1 MYHAISSGNM
11 NLKNREAG
19 AELYSVSLENFHEQV
34 EYLYQNDYIVTDIEN
49 IYKNPRGKKQ
59 VALTFDDGDLSNYKI
74 AYPVL
79 REFGFHACFF
89 IIAGS
94 IGKNGIMG
102 WEHMKDLRSHG
113 NIIGSHGMSHEILT
127 TMNKDELDY
136 ELRTSKQILEK
147 NLGEEIKYLSIP
159 RGMHNKLVLR
169 DAKECGYEKV
179 FTSVL
184 GKNDFTRNEFA
195 LRRIAVGK
203 DWDIKK
209 FKSVLKEGLS
219 LGDRTADF
227 IKKSSR
233 AILGVKNYDKIR
245 TSLLKNK
252 E

>member
-11 NLKNREAG
+11 NLKNRETG
-19 AELYSVSLENFHEQV
+19 AELYSVSLEDFHEQM
-34 EYLYQNDYIVTDIEN
+34 EYLSKNGYHVTDIETMQ
-49 IYKNPRGKKQ
+49 KNPQDEKQ
-59 VALTFDDGDLSNYKI
+59 IVLTFDDGDLSNYKI

-79 REFGFHACFF
+79 REFGFKAYFF
-89 IIAGS
+89 IITGS
-94 IGKNGIMG
+94 VGKNGIMS
-102 WEHMKDLRSHG
+102 WEQMKDLRSHG

-159 RGMHNKLVLR
+159 RGLHNKLVLR

-184 GKNDFTRNEFA
+184 GRNDFTRNEFA
-195 LRRIAVGK
+195 LRRISVGK
-203 DWDIKK
+203 DWDMKK
-209 FKSVLKEGLS
+209 LKSVLEEGLS
-219 LGDRTADF
+219 LGDRAADF

-245 TSLLKNK
+245 TKLLKK
-252 E
+252 